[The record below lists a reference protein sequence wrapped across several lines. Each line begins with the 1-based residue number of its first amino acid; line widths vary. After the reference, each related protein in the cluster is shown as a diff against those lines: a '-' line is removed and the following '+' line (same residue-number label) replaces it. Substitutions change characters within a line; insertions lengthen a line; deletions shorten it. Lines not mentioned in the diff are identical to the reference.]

1 MSDSIPIS
9 PDDIH
14 NLADSV
20 NSLKTGGMLFIVSMT
35 VIILGYMVISK
46 YLTWK
51 KEKTL
56 SEKVRFTIKKQTSN
70 EKPDLLS
77 RKDLEEHCYMIIKSL
92 LKSGSLE
99 EYLVKKIPPRKRK

>member
-1 MSDSIPIS
+1 MSDAECYENC
-9 PDDIH
+9 DDFEKED
-14 NLADSV
+14 NT
-20 NSLKTGGMLFIVSMT
+20 KFIIT
-35 VIILGYMVISK
+35 YNHSK
-46 YLTWK
+46 YVIPYEKLSK
-51 KEKTL
+51 KIAQSIVGGKKGKTL